1 MKKIILRTLKEKVIV
16 LTSYERKS
24 LFSFLALYLVSVFI
38 LLAIIGYLF
47 FENSRTSM
55 QNAMKFEMMYQA
67 RMLSSSIVMRAMQND
82 TKGAMDTV
90 SRNNFLKN
98 LKHCRFEAGYYDK
111 DKRAI
116 YTEIDDFEV
125 ADKDFFI
132 KDKSCYTVAED
143 KSDHLGVHYIVLKEN
158 ELFKTAQEMRIKI
171 IGYLVFSFILMG
183 IVGYFLG
190 RLFLRPVREQIES
203 LDNFISDTTH
213 ELNTPISAILMT
225 IQSLRGIEPK
235 KLKRLEAS
243 AKRLSVMYS
252 SLTYR
257 LEGKVEPSELLCFA
271 DIVKERVEYV
281 KELIDSK
288 RLHITLALEPTQV
301 FMPKTS
307 SYRLI
312 DNLLSNAIK
321 YSDVGDSIFITLKE
335 NVLKVRDTGIG
346 IDKKVQDDIFKRYQ
360 RENDERGGF
369 GIGLDIVLS
378 ICKQYK
384 IKLGLESEKGEGST
398 FILTFPGM
406 GRFSG

>member
-1 MKKIILRTLKEKVIV
+1 MRTLKEKVIV

-24 LFSFLALYLVSVFI
+24 LFSFLAVYLISVFI

-47 FENSRTSM
+47 FENNRASM

-67 RMLSSSIVMRAMQND
+67 RMLSSSIVMRAMEND
-82 TKGAMDTV
+82 TKGIMDV
-90 SRNNFLKN
+90 ESRNHFLKN
-98 LKHCRFEAGYYDK
+98 LKHCRFQAGYYDK
-111 DKRAI
+111 DKKTI

-125 ADKDFFI
+125 IDKDFFI
-132 KDKSCYTVAED
+132 KDKSCYTVTED
-143 KSDHLGVHYIVLKEN
+143 KSNHLGVHYIVLKEN
-158 ELFKTAQEMRIKI
+158 DLSITLQQLRIKI
-171 IGYLVFSFILMG
+171 IGYLVFSYILMG

-225 IQSLRGIEPK
+225 IQSLKDVEPK
-235 KLKRLEAS
+235 RLKRLEAS

-257 LEGKVEPSELLCFA
+257 FEGKVEPSELLCFGE
-271 DIVKERVEYV
+271 IVKERVEYV

-288 RLHITLALEPTQV
+288 RLQITLDLEPMQV
-301 FMPKTS
+301 LMPKTS
-307 SYRLI
+307 CYRLI

-346 IDKKVQDDIFKRYQ
+346 IDKKVQDDIFKRYH
-360 RENDERGGF
+360 RANEERGGF
-369 GIGLDIVLS
+369 GIGLNIVLS
-378 ICKQYK
+378 ICKKYN
-384 IKLGLESEKGEGST
+384 IKLDLESKKGEGST
-398 FILTFPGM
+398 FILTFLTM
-406 GRFSG
+406 KK

>member
-1 MKKIILRTLKEKVIV
+1 
-16 LTSYERKS
+16 
-24 LFSFLALYLVSVFI
+24 
-38 LLAIIGYLF
+38 
-47 FENSRTSM
+47 M

-67 RMLSSSIVMRAMQND
+67 RMLSSSIVMRAMEND
-82 TKGAMDTV
+82 TKGEMDIS
-90 SRNNFLKN
+90 SRHDFLKQ
-98 LKHCRFEAGYYDK
+98 LKHCRFQAGYYDK

-125 ADKDFFI
+125 VDKDFFI
-132 KDKSCYTVAED
+132 KDKSCYTVTED

-158 ELFKTAQEMRIKI
+158 ELFKTAQQMRIKI
-171 IGYLVFSFILMG
+171 IGYLVLSFILMG

-225 IQSLRGIEPK
+225 IQSLKGVEPK

-257 LEGKVEPSELLCFA
+257 LEGKVEPSEWLYFA
-271 DIVKERVEYV
+271 SIVEERVEYV
-281 KELIDSK
+281 KELINSK
-288 RLHITLALEPTQV
+288 RLYVALDLDQTQV
-301 FMPKTS
+301 FIPKTS

-346 IDKKVQDDIFKRYQ
+346 IDKKVQDDIFQRYH
-360 RENDERGGF
+360 RENNERGGF
-369 GIGLDIVLS
+369 GIGLNIVLS

-384 IKLGLESEKGEGST
+384 IKLELESEKGEGST
-398 FILTFPGM
+398 FILTFP
-406 GRFSG
+406 ST

>member
-1 MKKIILRTLKEKVIV
+1 
-16 LTSYERKS
+16 
-24 LFSFLALYLVSVFI
+24 
-38 LLAIIGYLF
+38 
-47 FENSRTSM
+47 M
-55 QNAMKFEMMYQA
+55 QNAMKFEMMYQG
-67 RMLSSSIVMRAMQND
+67 RMLSSSIVMRAMEND
-82 TKGAMDTV
+82 TEDGMNTTSQKH
-90 SRNNFLKN
+90 FLKN
-98 LKHCRFEAGYYDK
+98 LKHCRFQAGYYDQYK
-111 DKRAI
+111 KEI
-116 YTEIDDFEV
+116 YTEINDFNV
-125 ADKDFFI
+125 INKDFFI
-132 KDKSCYTVAED
+132 RDNSAYTVIED
-143 KSDHLGVHYIVLKEN
+143 KSNHLGVHYIVLKEN
-158 ELFKTAQEMRIKI
+158 ELSKSVQQLRIKI

-225 IQSLRGIEPK
+225 IQSLKGVEPK

-257 LEGKVEPSELLCFA
+257 LEGNEEPSELLYFA
-271 DIVKERVEYV
+271 SIVEERVEYV
-281 KELIDSK
+281 KELINSK
-288 RLHITLALEPTQV
+288 HLNITLDLEPTQV
-301 FMPKTS
+301 FLPKTS

-346 IDKKVQDDIFKRYQ
+346 IDQKVQADIFKRYY

-369 GIGLDIVLS
+369 GIGLNIVLS
-378 ICKQYK
+378 ICKKYK
-384 IKLGLESEKGEGST
+384 IKLDLESKKGEGST
-398 FILTFPGM
+398 FILTFPKVPYKVL
-406 GRFSG
+406 

>member
-1 MKKIILRTLKEKVIV
+1 MRTLKEKVIV

-24 LFSFLALYLVSVFI
+24 LFSFLAVYLISVFI

-47 FENSRTSM
+47 FENNRTSM

-67 RMLSSSIVMRAMQND
+67 RMLSSSIVMRAMTND
-82 TKGAMDTV
+82 TKGVMDIE
-90 SRNNFLKN
+90 SRENFLKD
-98 LKHCRFEAGYYDK
+98 LKHCRFQTGYYDK
-111 DKRAI
+111 DKKAI
-116 YTEIDDFEV
+116 YTELDDFEV
-125 ADKDFFI
+125 INKDFFI
-132 KDKSCYTVAED
+132 KDKSCYTVTED

-158 ELFKTAQEMRIKI
+158 NLANILQQMRIKI

-225 IQSLRGIEPK
+225 IQSLKGVEPK

-257 LEGKVEPSELLCFA
+257 LEGNEEPSELLYFA
-271 DIVKERVEYV
+271 SIVEERVEYV
-281 KELIDSK
+281 KELINSK
-288 RLHITLALEPTQV
+288 HLNITLDLEPTQV
-301 FMPKTS
+301 FLPKTS

-346 IDKKVQDDIFKRYQ
+346 IDQKVQADIFKRYY

-369 GIGLDIVLS
+369 GIGLNIVLS
-378 ICKQYK
+378 ICKKYK
-384 IKLGLESEKGEGST
+384 IKLDLESKKGEGST
-398 FILTFPGM
+398 FILTFPKVPYKVL
-406 GRFSG
+406 

>member
-1 MKKIILRTLKEKVIV
+1 LKKSISRTLKEKVIV

-24 LFSFLALYLVSVFI
+24 LFSFLAVYLISVFI

-47 FENSRTSM
+47 FENNRVSM

-67 RMLSSSIVMRAMQND
+67 RMLSSSIVMKAMTND
-82 TKGAMDTV
+82 KQGSMDTE
-90 SRNNFLKN
+90 SRKNFLKN
-98 LKHCRFEAGYYDK
+98 LKHCRFQTGYYDK
-111 DKRAI
+111 NKKPI
-116 YTEIDDFEV
+116 YTELDDFKV
-125 ADKDFFI
+125 INKDFFI
-132 KDKSCYTVAED
+132 KDKSCYTVTED

-158 ELFKTAQEMRIKI
+158 NLANIVQQMRIRI

-225 IQSLRGIEPK
+225 IQSLKDIEPK

-257 LEGKVEPSELLCFA
+257 LEGKVEPSEVLCFA
-271 DIVKERVEYV
+271 DVVKERVEYV

-288 RLHITLALEPTQV
+288 RLHISLDLEPTEV
-301 FMPKTS
+301 LMPKTS
-307 SYRLI
+307 AYRLI

-321 YSDVGDSIFITLKE
+321 YSDVGDSIFITLKDH
-335 NVLKVRDTGIG
+335 VLKVKDTGVG
-346 IDKKVQDDIFKRYQ
+346 IDKKVQDDIFKRYY

-369 GIGLDIVLS
+369 GIGLNIVLS
-378 ICKQYK
+378 ICKQYN
-384 IKLGLESEKGEGST
+384 IKLDLKSKKGEGST
-398 FILTFPGM
+398 FILTFPIVKK
-406 GRFSG
+406 

>member
-1 MKKIILRTLKEKVIV
+1 MKKSILRTLKEKVIV

-24 LFSFLALYLVSVFI
+24 LFSFLAVYLISVFI

-47 FENSRTSM
+47 FENNRVSM

-67 RMLSSSIVMRAMQND
+67 RMLSSSIVM
-82 TKGAMDTV
+82 KAMDDGAKNEMDLA
-90 SRNNFLKN
+90 SQHEFLKH
-98 LKHCRFEAGYYDK
+98 LKHCRFQVGYYDK
-111 DKRAI
+111 DKKPI
-116 YTEIDDFEV
+116 YSEV
-125 ADKDFFI
+125 DEFKVTDQSFFI
-132 KDKSCYTVAED
+132 EDGSAYTVMED

-158 ELFKTAQEMRIKI
+158 ALSKNVQSLRIKI
-171 IGYLVFSFILMG
+171 IGYLVLSFILMG

-225 IQSLRGIEPK
+225 IQSLKDIDPK

-257 LEGKVEPSELLCFA
+257 LEGKVEPSEVLCFA
-271 DIVKERVEYV
+271 DVVKERVEYV

-288 RLHITLALEPTQV
+288 RLNISLDLEPTEV
-301 FMPKTS
+301 LMPKTS

-321 YSDVGDSIFITLKE
+321 YSDVGDSIFITLK
-335 NVLKVRDTGIG
+335 NHVLKVKDRGVG
-346 IDKKVQDDIFKRYQ
+346 IDKKVQDDIFKRYY

-369 GIGLDIVLS
+369 GIGLNIVLS

-384 IKLGLESEKGEGST
+384 IKLDLESKKGEGST
-398 FILTFPGM
+398 FILTFPIVKK
-406 GRFSG
+406 

>member
-1 MKKIILRTLKEKVIV
+1 MTKSILRTLKERVIV

-24 LFSFLALYLVSVFI
+24 LFSFLAVYLISVFI

-47 FENSRTSM
+47 FENNRVSM
-55 QNAMKFEMMYQA
+55 QNALKFEMMYQA
-67 RMLSSSIVMRAMQND
+67 RMLSSSIVMKAMTDKKQ
-82 TKGAMDTV
+82 GVMDTEH
-90 SRNNFLKN
+90 RQHFLKN
-98 LKHCRFEAGYYDK
+98 LKLCRFQTGYYDK
-111 DKRAI
+111 NKKPI
-116 YTEIDDFEV
+116 YTELGDFEV
-125 ADKDFFI
+125 VDKDFFI
-132 KDKSCYTVAED
+132 KDKSCYTVTED

-158 ELFKTAQEMRIKI
+158 NLAKIVQTMRIRI
-171 IGYLVFSFILMG
+171 IGYLVLSFILMG

-225 IQSLRGIEPK
+225 IQSLKGIEPK

-257 LEGKVEPSELLCFA
+257 LEGKVEPSEVLSFS

-288 RLHITLALEPTQV
+288 RLHISLDLEPTEV
-301 FMPKTS
+301 LMPKTS
-307 SYRLI
+307 SCRLI

-321 YSDVGDSIFITLKE
+321 YSDVGDSIFITLKDH
-335 NVLKVRDTGIG
+335 VLKVKDTGVG
-346 IDKKVQDDIFKRYQ
+346 IDKKVQDDIFKRYY

-369 GIGLDIVLS
+369 GIGLNIVLS

-384 IKLGLESEKGEGST
+384 IKMDLESQKGEGST
-398 FILTFPGM
+398 FILTFPVVKK
-406 GRFSG
+406 

>member
-1 MKKIILRTLKEKVIV
+1 MIKSILRTSKEKVIV

-24 LFSFLALYLVSVFI
+24 LFSFLAVYLISVFS

-47 FENSRTSM
+47 FENNRVSM

-67 RMLSSSIVMRAMQND
+67 RMLSSSIVM
-82 TKGAMDTV
+82 KAMDDGAKNEMDLA
-90 SRNNFLKN
+90 SQYEFLKH
-98 LKHCRFEAGYYDK
+98 LKHCRFQVGYYDK
-111 DKRAI
+111 DKKPI
-116 YTEIDDFEV
+116 YSEV
-125 ADKDFFI
+125 DEFKVTDQSFFI
-132 KDKSCYTVAED
+132 EDGSAYTVMED

-158 ELFKTAQEMRIKI
+158 ALSKNVQSLRIKI
-171 IGYLVFSFILMG
+171 IGYLVLSFILMG

-225 IQSLRGIEPK
+225 IQSLKNIDRK
-235 KLKRLEAS
+235 KLQRLEAS

-257 LEGKVEPSELLCFA
+257 LEGKVEPSEILCFS
-271 DIVKERVEYV
+271 DVVKERVEYV

-288 RLHITLALEPTQV
+288 RLHISLDLEPTEV
-301 FMPKTS
+301 LMPKTS

-321 YSDVGDSIFITLKE
+321 YSDVGDSILITLKDH
-335 NVLKVRDTGIG
+335 VLKVKDTGIG
-346 IDKKVQDDIFKRYQ
+346 IDKQVQEDIFKRYY

-369 GIGLDIVLS
+369 GIGLNIVLS

-384 IKLGLESEKGEGST
+384 IKLDLESKKGEGST
-398 FILTFPGM
+398 FILTFPVVKK
-406 GRFSG
+406 

>member
-1 MKKIILRTLKEKVIV
+1 LRILKEKVIV

-24 LFSFLALYLVSVFI
+24 LFRFLAVYLISVFI

-47 FENSRTSM
+47 FENNRAAM
-55 QNAMKFEMMYQA
+55 QNAMKFEMMYQG
-67 RMLSSSIVMRAMQND
+67 RMLSSSIVMRAMEKDAEDCQD
-82 TKGAMDTV
+82 TTN
-90 SRNNFLKN
+90 RNQFLKN
-98 LKHCRFEAGYYDK
+98 LKHCRFQAGYYDQN
-111 DKRAI
+111 KRAI
-116 YTEIDDFEV
+116 YTEIDDFNV
-125 ADKDFFI
+125 IDKDFFI
-132 KDKSCYTVAED
+132 KDNSAYTVIED
-143 KSDHLGVHYIVLKEN
+143 KSNHLGVHYIVLKEN
-158 ELFKTAQEMRIKI
+158 ELFKSVQQQRIKI

-225 IQSLRGIEPK
+225 IQSLKGIEPK

-257 LEGKVEPSELLCFA
+257 LEGKVEPSEWLRFDA
-271 DIVKERVEYV
+271 VVKERVKYV

-288 RLHITLALEPTQV
+288 RLHITLDLEPTEV
-301 FMPKTS
+301 LIPKTS

-321 YSDVGDSIFITLKE
+321 YSDVGDSIFITLKD
-335 NVLKVRDTGIG
+335 NVLQVKDTGIG
-346 IDKKVQDDIFKRYQ
+346 IDKKVQDDIFRRYY

-369 GIGLDIVLS
+369 GIGLNIVLA

-384 IKLGLESEKGEGST
+384 IKLDLESEKGKGST
-398 FILTFPGM
+398 FILTFPAAKK
-406 GRFSG
+406 

>member
-1 MKKIILRTLKEKVIV
+1 LKKSILRTLKEKVIV

-24 LFSFLALYLVSVFI
+24 LFRFLAVYLISVFI

-47 FENSRTSM
+47 FENNRATM
-55 QNAMKFEMMYQA
+55 QNAMKFEMMYQG
-67 RMLSSSIVMRAMQND
+67 RMLSSSIVMRAMEND
-82 TKGAMDTV
+82 TEDGMNTTSQKH
-90 SRNNFLKN
+90 FLKN
-98 LKHCRFEAGYYDK
+98 LKHCRFQAGYYDQYK
-111 DKRAI
+111 KEI
-116 YTEIDDFEV
+116 YTEINDFNV
-125 ADKDFFI
+125 INKDFFI
-132 KDKSCYTVAED
+132 RDNSAYTVIED
-143 KSDHLGVHYIVLKEN
+143 KSNHLGVHYIVLKEN
-158 ELFKTAQEMRIKI
+158 ELSKSVQQLRIKI

-225 IQSLRGIEPK
+225 IQSLKGVEPK

-257 LEGKVEPSELLCFA
+257 LEGNEEPSELLYFA
-271 DIVKERVEYV
+271 SIVEERVEYV
-281 KELIDSK
+281 KELINSK
-288 RLHITLALEPTQV
+288 HLNITLDLEPTQV
-301 FMPKTS
+301 FLPKTS

-346 IDKKVQDDIFKRYQ
+346 IDQKVQADIFKRYY

-369 GIGLDIVLS
+369 GIGLNIVLS
-378 ICKQYK
+378 ICKKYK
-384 IKLGLESEKGEGST
+384 IKLDLESKKGEGST
-398 FILTFPGM
+398 FILTFPKVPYKVL
-406 GRFSG
+406 